1 MTKDTE
7 ALREAL
13 AKCRH
18 QFQSYATEHK
28 AKSDAAYKAWDDAR
42 YWGNVDEQDA
52 AHKEYHKRLTQTQ
65 TNEALVAMID
75 AALDPDTIGSH
86 FGNGGGFDP
95 SAELGFDP
103 TAEVGD
109 EVFPHDAGES
119 APVAWM
125 LRSNETGEV
134 IFDEVCVWR
143 DRESAEDAVA
153 EIDPELMEYSAD
165 AVPFPLYAHPPH
177 PAPVD
182 PDPDFREYVRKAGER
197 LAPHSGDAPG
207 TPTRDALVWINAAL
221 HPIARSYVPLDL
233 PIAPNIQTAPVDPVA
248 GGEALREGPAPIPN
262 TRMQCFGCKHLDTK
276 YWREPS
282 GDGETFDS
290 GTSAR
295 CKAIPTEHGGQ
306 SISAYWSRSDAAPKW
321 CPFLAALKGPAA

>member
-182 PDPDFREYVRKAGER
+182 P
-197 LAPHSGDAPG
+197 
-207 TPTRDALVWINAAL
+207 
-221 HPIARSYVPLDL
+221 
-233 PIAPNIQTAPVDPVA
+233 VA
-248 GGEALREGPAPIPN
+248 GGEALREAIKQAIREYMQSAGIPVSEFDPDFVVRMVSAMMVSFHKYGRVADAYPLKFDAASDVRARMGKYRTTGNMHYLVDAANFAMIEAMHPAPERN
-262 TRMQCFGCKHLDTK
+262 AA
-276 YWREPS
+276 W
-282 GDGETFDS
+282 GEN
-290 GTSAR
+290 
-295 CKAIPTEHGGQ
+295 
-306 SISAYWSRSDAAPKW
+306 DAADSPGRTTASGHRLIQETNDGTRIMGEKA
-321 CPFLAALKGPAA
+321 LAALKGPAA